1 MTTTPESPA
10 PVTPAKE
17 DTTVA
22 LLAYITPIFFGIG
35 IVIAIVMHNSKK
47 TKLGAYHL
55 RQALG
60 LVVASIAVSVAFMV
74 VSFVLHFIP
83 FAWVVIALIRF
94 AIGIG
99 ILALMVMGVMAASNR
114 EMKPLPVV
122 GAYFEKWFGTTFD

>member
-1 MTTTPESPA
+1 MA
-10 PVTPAKE
+10 ILAYVTPILCL
-17 DTTVA
+17 V
-22 LLAYITPIFFGIG
+22 G
-35 IVIAIVMHNSKK
+35 IVIAIVMHNNKK